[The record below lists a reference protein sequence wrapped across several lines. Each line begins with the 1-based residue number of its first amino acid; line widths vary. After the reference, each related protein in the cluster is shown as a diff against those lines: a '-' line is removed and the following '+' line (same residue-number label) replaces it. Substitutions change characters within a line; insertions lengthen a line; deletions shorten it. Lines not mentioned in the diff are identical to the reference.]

1 VATWSAALVLT
12 IDRTGAA
19 ALVTLNRPEKRNA
32 LSIELRLALADALA
46 ELAADDTVAAIG
58 LTGAGSAFCAGLD
71 VSQFGGDAA
80 HRELLVESSVRCF
93 RAIAECA
100 RPTVALINGPA
111 IAGGF
116 ALALLCD
123 IRVAA
128 PGARV
133 GFPELGRF
141 IPPSY
146 AAAAWSLPAAVA
158 RDLCLT
164 GRTLTAEEAL
174 ALGVVSRI
182 SAGREALDELAA
194 APPSATAEVKRRILQ
209 QRAGASPEQLLADE
223 ERMLRAAVTPSS

>member
-1 VATWSAALVLT
+1 MAQLM

-32 LSIELRLALADALA
+32 LSIELRLALADAFA

-133 GFPELGRF
+133 GFPEVGRF

-164 GRTLTAEEAL
+164 GRTLAAHEAL

-182 SAGREALDELAA
+182 SAGREVLDELAA
-194 APPSATAEVKRRILQ
+194 APPLATAEVKRRILQ

-223 ERMLRAAVTPSS
+223 ERMLRAAVAPSG

>member
-1 VATWSAALVLT
+1 MAQLT

-46 ELAADDTVAAIG
+46 KLAGDDSVAAIG
-58 LTGAGSAFCAGLD
+58 LTGAGSAFSAGLD

-80 HRELLVESSVRCF
+80 HCELLVESSVRCF

-123 IRVAA
+123 IRVAS

-133 GFPELGRF
+133 GFPEVGRF

-164 GRTLTAEEAL
+164 GRTLDAHEAL

-194 APPSATAEVKRRILQ
+194 APAPATAEVKRRILQ

-223 ERMLRAAVTPSS
+223 ERMLRAAVAPSG

>member
-1 VATWSAALVLT
+1 MAQLT

-58 LTGAGSAFCAGLD
+58 LTGAGSSFCAGLD
-71 VSQFGGDAA
+71 VTQFGGDAA

-116 ALALLCD
+116 ARSRCCATSASP
-123 IRVAA
+123 R
-128 PGARV
+128 PARV
-133 GFPELGRF
+133 SGSQSWAGSSRRAT
-141 IPPSY
+141 PPPHGHYRPQS
-146 AAAAWSLPAAVA
+146 PA
-158 RDLCLT
+158 T
-164 GRTLTAEEAL
+164 
-174 ALGVVSRI
+174 
-182 SAGREALDELAA
+182 SA
-194 APPSATAEVKRRILQ
+194 
-209 QRAGASPEQLLADE
+209 
-223 ERMLRAAVTPSS
+223 

>member
-1 VATWSAALVLT
+1 MAQLT
-12 IDRTGAA
+12 IERTGAA
-19 ALVTLNRPEKRNA
+19 ALITLNRPEKRNA
-32 LSIELRLALADALA
+32 LSIELRLALADTLE
-46 ELAADDTVAAIG
+46 ELAADDTVTAIG
-58 LTGAGSAFCAGLD
+58 LTGAGSSFCAGLD
-71 VSQFGGDAA
+71 VTQFGGDAA
-80 HRELLVESSVRCF
+80 HRELLVDSSVRCF

-100 RPTVALINGPA
+100 TPTVALINGPA

-123 IRVAA
+123 IRIAA
-128 PGARV
+128 PSARV
-133 GFPELGRF
+133 GFPEVGRF

-164 GRTLTAEEAL
+164 GRTLTADEAL

-194 APPSATAEVKRRILQ
+194 APPPATAEVKRRILQ

-223 ERMLRAAVTPSS
+223 ERMLRAAVAPSG